1 MTRTKQLTLDG
12 KILPLAPEEEEA
24 LLLKVK
30 SSFTKTMVHAK
41 YDFGV
46 VEGKKYKAVFSS
58 ATTHIHELLTQ
69 IARECPDA
77 VRSWIQDNQETA
89 I

>member
-1 MTRTKQLTLDG
+1 MSED
-12 KILPLAPEEEEA
+12 EEKA
-24 LLLKVK
+24 LINKVK

-41 YDFGV
+41 TDYGV
-46 VEGKKYKAVFSS
+46 VAGKKYKAVFSS
-58 ATTHIHELLTQ
+58 ATTQVHEILTE

-77 VRSWIQDNQETA
+77 VRSWILENKEAA